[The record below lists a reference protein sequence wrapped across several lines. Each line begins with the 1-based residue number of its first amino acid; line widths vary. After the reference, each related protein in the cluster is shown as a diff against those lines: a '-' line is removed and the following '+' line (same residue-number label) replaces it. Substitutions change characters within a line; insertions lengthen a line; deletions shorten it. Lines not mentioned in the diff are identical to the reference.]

1 MEAECGIP
9 EGKKLLETQSE
20 EGTVV
25 PWSLHLP
32 DSNGEDPRGAP
43 YHFGR
48 WKERLIIVKYIQ
60 TAPLLGKDHQSLTL
74 LGKGPVLGP
83 EIFLLHGVE
92 VPDGGWQGI

>member
-1 MEAECGIP
+1 MYWWKLSVEYQ

-48 WKERLIIVKYIQ
+48 GKERLIIVKYTQ
-60 TAPLLGKDHQSLTL
+60 RAPLLGKDHREPYPAGERASSR
-74 LGKGPVLGP
+74 P
-83 EIFLLHGVE
+83 
-92 VPDGGWQGI
+92 